1 VTQGNENRTQQYQSQ
16 PGPNTEHD
24 DNGEDRECGEKPLA
38 KLERQYGVHDKTAN
52 HQSRDVEERSTLELK
67 LLHNQKGKREL
78 ETNREE
84 VTHGM
89 PPIARAA
96 LIHIR

>member
-1 VTQGNENRTQQYQSQ
+1 
-16 PGPNTEHD
+16 
-24 DNGEDRECGEKPLA
+24 
-38 KLERQYGVHDKTAN
+38 VHDKAPN
-52 HQSRDVEERSTLELK
+52 HQSRDIEERPTLELK

-89 PPIARAA
+89 PPISRAAA